1 MKQYLL
7 LLHIADDNNGMK
19 ENYAQIIANN
29 FLQIR
34 CTWRG
39 NGGLILHGGFV
50 LTCFKIEKY
59 MSMFG
64 GILYSRIIA
73 LQAV

>member
-64 GILYSRIIA
+64 AHVWRHLV
-73 LQAV
+73 L